1 MHPIADADTIHVARP
16 SSAKTITVPLS
27 SPIRDGAR
35 LITDLTF
42 RKAKTG
48 DLVAADAVKGE
59 TAKTLA
65 ILACMADV
73 SLPIMKEIDLEDFAM
88 ISEKVAPLMG
98 EFPKA
103 ADGSTS

>member
-1 MHPIADADTIHVARP
+1 MSQKLTI
-16 SSAKTITVPLS
+16 KLS
-27 SPIRDGAR
+27 EPVEHNGMTYSE
-35 LITDLTF
+35 LSF

-59 TAKTLA
+59 VAKSLA

-73 SLPIMKEIDLEDFAM
+73 SLPVMKELGLADFAN
-88 ISEKVAPLMG
+88 ISEQVAPLMG

-103 ADGSTS
+103 TAGQTS